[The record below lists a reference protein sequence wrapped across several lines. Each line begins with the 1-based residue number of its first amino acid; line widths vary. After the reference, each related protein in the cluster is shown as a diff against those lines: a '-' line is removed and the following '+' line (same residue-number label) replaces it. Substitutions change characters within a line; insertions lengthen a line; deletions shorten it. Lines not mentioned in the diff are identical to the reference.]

1 MDEIEV
7 HRELEARGLQ
17 PFYER
22 IVEQLGSLD
31 QKAQAMI
38 GLEGLL
44 LALIAVFSSSIPNN
58 PSVKTATWVATV
70 LLLGSALASLLVL
83 RIRWGTWIIANSK
96 NVDEGLVNYRKW
108 RDHKLKLHKVAL
120 ALLATGLLGLVI
132 VLTFVLLPFSPR

>member
-1 MDEIEV
+1 MDETEV

-44 LALIAVFSSSIPNN
+44 LALIAVFSSLLTNSQA
-58 PSVKTATWVATV
+58 VRAATWAAMV
-70 LLLGSALASLLVL
+70 LLLGSALSSILVL
-83 RIRWGTWIIANSK
+83 RVRWGTWIIANSR
-96 NVDEGLVNYRKW
+96 NIDEGLVNYRKW
-108 RDHKLKLHKVAL
+108 RDHKLKLHKTAL
-120 ALLATGLLGLVI
+120 TLLASGLLGLVV
-132 VLTFVLLPFSPR
+132 VLTLILL